1 MFFARFFQIYLVI
14 SKKSRTFAPA
24 FEGRTLESIGM
35 WRSPVAQ
42 RSGGPE
48 VASSNLVIPTKSPQG
63 LFFLYRSKSNA
74 KVLLFFEIR
83 NSLDKN
89 NHFVAERR
97 VETVLPQGKTAEAL
111 CKKTA

>member
-1 MFFARFFQIYLVI
+1 M

-48 VASSNLVIPTKSPQG
+48 VASSNLVIPTKSPKG
-63 LFFLYRSKSNA
+63 LFFLYRSKSDA

-89 NHFVAERR
+89 NHFVAERS

-111 CKKTA
+111 CKKAA